1 MVEILIDVFSSLY
14 VACSPRLFVSLRWH
28 TNCILSLRPWL
39 SKPPTIGTTKAAA
52 QQLAIVA
59 GPVFSSPFLEED
71 L

>member
-1 MVEILIDVFSSLY
+1 LLSAPFRLSSL
-14 VACSPRLFVSLRWH
+14 AHELQSFFASLVIKATDIR
-28 TNCILSLRPWL
+28 
-39 SKPPTIGTTKAAA
+39 TTKAAA